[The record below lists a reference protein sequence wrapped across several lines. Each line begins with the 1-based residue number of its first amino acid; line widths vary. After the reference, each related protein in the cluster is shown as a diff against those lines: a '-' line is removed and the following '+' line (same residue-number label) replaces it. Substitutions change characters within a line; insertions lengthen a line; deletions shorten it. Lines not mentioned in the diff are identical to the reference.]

1 MVRVKVPVC
10 GEELQAD
17 LLAALHGLA
26 PHAELLVVRTLDRP
40 VAVDVLLDDGPRH
53 GLLAGPGAVLDVVTV
68 ESHLVVAVHQL
79 DDTPARHCLG
89 LGGAP
94 VAEDHQHQA
103 Q

>member
-1 MVRVKVPVC
+1 MTVEVPVG
-10 GEELQAD
+10 GEMLQSD
-17 LLAALHGLA
+17 LLAALHGLSSHTEA
-26 PHAELLVVRTLDRP
+26 LVVRPLHRP
-40 VAVDVLLDDGPRH
+40 VAVDVLLHHGARH

-94 VAEDHQHQA
+94 VAEDQQHEA